1 VSEGFFSSTAAP
13 VQPRRTPLLLIPKCG
28 ACGLYQ
34 TCESPKMPVSG
45 KGDRGVLIVGEAPGE
60 DEDDQGRQF
69 VGKTGQRLR
78 RALRALDINA
88 DRDCWFTNALI
99 CRPPG
104 NKIPKDQMVEWCRPN
119 LITTINELKPKVVIL
134 LGGRAIDS
142 LIGHLWREGTGEV
155 RRWVGWNIPSQ
166 QYNTWVCPTYHP
178 SYIERAEDDQTFAVL
193 ERMWLKHLRGAFAH
207 SSRPFKTAP
216 NFAERISVEL
226 DAGRAAKMLLGRFN
240 QRQKPIAFDFETT
253 CLKPDGPKAEIW
265 CCAVSDGDVTIA
277 YPWQGEAVKA
287 TWELLHNKEVPKIGY
302 NMKFEERWVLA
313 KSGKPVANWR
323 ICGMTATHVLDN
335 RPMIT
340 ALKFQAFVLLGQQ
353 PYDDHIRPYLDS
365 EGGNT
370 ANRIKEAPLAQ
381 VLQYC
386 GMDALLEWNVA
397 QEQKKPLG
405 VKL

>member
-155 RRWVGWNIPSQ
+155 
-166 QYNTWVCPTYHP
+166 
-178 SYIERAEDDQTFAVL
+178 
-193 ERMWLKHLRGAFAH
+193 
-207 SSRPFKTAP
+207 KTAP